1 MYRMLLLIATL
12 MMGAQAANAD
22 VRIGILM
29 PLTGAGSRYGQEQ
42 RVSVDMFLEKYSDL
56 GGAGGQACADH
67 L

>member
-12 MMGAQAANAD
+12 MTGLQAAYAD

-29 PLTGAGSRYGQEQ
+29 PQTGAGSRYGQEQ
-42 RVSVDMFLEKYSDL
+42 RVAVACSWRSTAILV
-56 GGAGGQACADH
+56 AQQAACADY